1 MRFSNRALTVT
12 IVLLLILIAAACSS
26 SEPASPAANAPAA
39 EAPAS
44 QQSSEQQPTE
54 QEADPTPAAA
64 QEEAPEAE
72 AAAAIIFTID
82 PAQSEARFII
92 DEELMGSPKT
102 VVGANSGVEGQV
114 TVDPGDPASVVI
126 GPIGIDAASFVTDS
140 GRRNGAINRFIL
152 QTSSHPTITFTPTA
166 VQGVPATAA
175 VGDTLNLQV
184 TGDLT
189 IREVTRSET
198 FAVTVE
204 VVSESELRVN
214 GATEILRDNYDLTI
228 PSVPSVANVTNE
240 VQLEFDFVAT
250 AQ

>member
-1 MRFSNRALTVT
+1 MRLPNRALTVT

-26 SEPASPAANAPAA
+26 NEPASPAADGPT
-39 EAPAS
+39 E
-44 QQSSEQQPTE
+44 QQSSE
-54 QEADPTPAAA
+54 QEADPTPVPAP
-64 QEEAPEAE
+64 EEAPQTE
-72 AAAAIIFTID
+72 AADALVFTID

-102 VVGANSGVEGQV
+102 VIGANNGVQGQV

-152 QTSSHPTITFTPTA
+152 QSSSYPTITFTPTG
-166 VQGVPATAA
+166 VEGVPATAA
-175 VGDTLNLQV
+175 VGDTLELQV

-204 VVSESELRVN
+204 VVSENELRVN

-228 PSVPSVANVTNE
+228 PNVPSVANVTNE